1 MREGTCQVLLEFD
14 MPCLIDIS
22 GRPTLFKRELEEE
35 WMERGDVVRER
46 QGGEEGGETAVG
58 I

>member
-1 MREGTCQVLLEFD
+1 